1 MKKKYNFAIDP
12 INTRQ
17 AITICSILADH
28 LRENG
33 PFKYEMPVFD
43 EELLIYDTD
52 NTVKYKDSSNDYC
65 AIISMLAELRKI
77 KGEISRLELKAGNLY
92 VSKEITIDRA
102 IEVLE
107 NRIKY
112 LDFLLSIEDND
123 AVYMQMNDSQRG
135 FQCIVNMLLELKEL
149 KGE

>member
-33 PFKYEMPVFD
+33 PFEYKIPAFD
-43 EELLIYDTD
+43 EELLIYDTN
-52 NTVKYKDSSNDYC
+52 NTIKYKDSSDDYC
-65 AIISMLAELRKI
+65 AIISMLAELRKL
-77 KGEISRLELKAGNLY
+77 KGEMSRLELKAGDPY
-92 VSKEITIDRA
+92 ISKKITIDSA

-123 AVYMQMNDSQRG
+123 AVYMKINDSQRG